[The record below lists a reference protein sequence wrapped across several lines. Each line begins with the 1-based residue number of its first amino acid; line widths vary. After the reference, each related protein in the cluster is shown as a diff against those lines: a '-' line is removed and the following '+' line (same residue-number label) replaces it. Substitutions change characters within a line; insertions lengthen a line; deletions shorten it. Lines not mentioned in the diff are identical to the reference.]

1 MQETMAFQWLSF
13 QTFQGASWTLLD
25 IIFTNCKDNFLGH
38 DSPVIITVNTVLS
51 DTNTLSGHLV
61 ESRPAL
67 RILYRT
73 CFKQSVTFAIPKGD
87 HLELIQILLYYGIN
101 CYYHC

>member
-51 DTNTLSGHLV
+51 DTNTG
-61 ESRPAL
+61 
-67 RILYRT
+67 Y
-73 CFKQSVTFAIPKGD
+73 
-87 HLELIQILLYYGIN
+87 
-101 CYYHC
+101 